1 MLQKQRRSFL
11 WCWRCGALGVWHLT
25 WTVLTGRSHTQR
37 PSPPLPTI
45 QPPTTPTT
53 PSLQHNTIPP
63 PFYTQTPQYN
73 CTTQPPPAR
82 DLFPGRWV
90 PSIQRS
96 VYFAYSQKC
105 QHQASFC
112 SFPVLAIC
120 LLWFYSSS
128 LKRTSSSLTSLVRT
142 LCISFG
148 ALPAPG
154 RQRCQPL
161 GNTLVH
167 HRFNHL
173 HHLNHNILIH
183 HLTTSITSPPPVLT
197 IFTIFTPL

>member
-1 MLQKQRRSFL
+1 MYEKQRRSFL

-25 WTVLTGRSHTQR
+25 WTVLTERSHTQR

-45 QPPTTPTT
+45 QPTTTPYNPHTTT
-53 PSLQHNTIPP
+53 PHSWQ
-63 PFYTQTPQYN
+63 YSTPH
-73 CTTQPPPAR
+73 PPPAR

-96 VYFAYSQKC
+96 VSFAYSQKC

-112 SFPVLAIC
+112 SFAVLAIC
-120 LLWFYSSS
+120 HPWFHSSS
-128 LKRTSSSLTSLVRT
+128 FKKLWSSSSTPLVRT

-167 HRFNHL
+167 HGFNHL
-173 HHLNHNILIH
+173 HHLNHNILVH
-183 HLTTSITSPPPVLT
+183 HLTVLIIFTILITSPTRHPRTV
-197 IFTIFTPL
+197 